1 MSLGGGR
8 YLRSMVSMVAYL
20 ALLPSGPRDVI
31 TYLAGEQV

>member
-1 MSLGGGR
+1 MSLGG
-8 YLRSMVSMVAYL
+8 SMVSMVAYL